1 MKITNNANL
10 PMPFVRMAQEEYEFK
25 PKRYSVTTLLDPT
38 RKILL
43 NRRHNAEIEQDCSD
57 MVWLLFG
64 KAVHSILEENSDGAN
79 EFAEEKL
86 AVELENGYTVSGK
99 IDLYDIDKAEVVDYK
114 TASVWKVI
122 KGDFEDW
129 RLQGLMYVW
138 LLRKNGLPCETVTF
152 YAILKD
158 HSKRDAKT
166 KADYPKSPVY
176 KVEFE
181 VTDGSIAEIDEYIL
195 AKIDELRKYEE
206 VEDLHL
212 PLCTDEERWN
222 DGDKY
227 AVMKKGRKTALR
239 VLDTLD
245 EAEKY
250 KAEKGGDYIE
260 TRHGEDKRCVDYCL
274 CCKHCDYWKENY
286 GEVNNEEQTTSD

>member
-10 PMPFVRMAQEEYEFK
+10 PMPFVRMAEDKYK
-25 PKRYSVTTLLDPT
+25 STPKKYSITTLLKPT
-38 RKILL
+38 RGILL
-43 NRRHNAEIEQDCSD
+43 QRRYEDEIEQDCED
-57 MVWLLFG
+57 MVWQIFG
-64 KAVHSILEENSDGAN
+64 KAVHAGLENYGTGEN
-79 EFAEEKL
+79 EFAEER
-86 AVELENGYTVSGK
+86 LEYTLDNGYTVSGI
-99 IDLYDIDKAEVVDYK
+99 IDLYDMKKAEVVDYK

-122 KGDFEDW
+122 KGDFDDW
-129 RLQGLMYVW
+129 KKQGMGYVW
-138 LLRKNGLPCETVTF
+138 LLRKNGFPCERVTF

-158 HSKRDAKT
+158 HSKRDART

-181 VTDGSIAEIDEYIL
+181 ITDSALAEIDEYIR

-206 VEDLHL
+206 VDDLHL
-212 PLCTDEERWN
+212 PLCSDEERWN

-260 TRHGEDKRCVDYCL
+260 TRHGEDKRCIDYCQ
-274 CCKHCDYWKENY
+274 CCKKCDYWQENY
-286 GEVNNEEQTTSD
+286 GEVGNDNQE